1 MYYEYDDTVT
11 SRLIAA
17 KSKVVL
23 LTPMTVPRLE
33 LMGAILGLHLTQLLL
48 TVFEALMQ
56 SMTFYSDSKD
66 VLRWI

>member
-1 MYYEYDDTVT
+1 MYCEYDDTVT

-17 KSKVVL
+17 KVVL

-66 VLRWI
+66 VLR

>member
-1 MYYEYDDTVT
+1 M
-11 SRLIAA
+11 
-17 KSKVVL
+17 

-56 SMTFYSDSKD
+56 SMTFYSDSED
-66 VLRWI
+66 VLR

>member
-1 MYYEYDDTVT
+1 MYCEYDDTVT

-33 LMGAILGLHLTQLLL
+33 LMGAILGMHLTQLLL
-48 TVFEALMQ
+48 TVFKALMQ
-56 SMTFYSDSKD
+56 SMTFYSNSKD